1 MMKYMSLVL
10 HECINDQT
18 DDHFPLVD
26 KPPGQVGGVGITRA
40 TVHYLEPHPCTVY
53 PRRVLVPWSRAILGG
68 VLQILCYSEIA
79 SAVSSAGK
87 LRSSPAKADCYC
99 LVTQLC
105 CLFATPW
112 TAARQASLSSTLS
125 QSLLR
130 LMSIESMMPSSSS
143 SVIPFYSCLE
153 SFPASGSFPMLWFF
167 TSGGQSFGA
176 ASSAS
181 VLPVNIQG

>member
-68 VLQILCYSEIA
+68 VLQILCCSEIA

-130 LMSIESMMPSSSS
+130 LMSIESIVDIQLSHPLLSLSPSATNLSQHQGL
-143 SVIPFYSCLE
+143 FQC
-153 SFPASGSFPMLWFF
+153 SGS
-167 TSGGQSFGA
+167 SHQVA
-176 ASSAS
+176 K
-181 VLPVNIQG
+181 VLELQVQHQCFL

>member
-26 KPPGQVGGVGITRA
+26 KPPGGVGGVGITRA

-68 VLQILCYSEIA
+68 VLQILCCSEIA

-105 CLFATPW
+105 
-112 TAARQASLSSTLS
+112 
-125 QSLLR
+125 
-130 LMSIESMMPSSSS
+130 
-143 SVIPFYSCLE
+143 
-153 SFPASGSFPMLWFF
+153 
-167 TSGGQSFGA
+167 
-176 ASSAS
+176 
-181 VLPVNIQG
+181 